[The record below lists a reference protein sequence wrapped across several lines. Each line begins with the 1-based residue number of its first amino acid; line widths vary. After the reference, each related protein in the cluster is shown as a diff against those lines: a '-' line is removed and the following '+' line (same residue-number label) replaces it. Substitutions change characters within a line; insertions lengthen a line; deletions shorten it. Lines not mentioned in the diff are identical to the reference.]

1 MTTKIILILEGTSAV
16 GAVDVHLTIMLLE
29 LRMGI
34 EYLYIT
40 SARAPRNQRG
50 PMRNKLELTLKH
62 CRQA

>member
-40 SARAPRNQRG
+40 SA
-50 PMRNKLELTLKH
+50 
-62 CRQA
+62 